1 MIIEFI
7 INFEIFSIEW
17 DVQKRMGNQ
26 VKLGN
31 GQSILASETRAC
43 WAGMKRPGGA
53 GTSVSD
59 GGKLTGESR

>member
-1 MIIEFI
+1 MTIEFI

-31 GQSILASETRAC
+31 GQSILA
-43 WAGMKRPGGA
+43 A

-59 GGKLTGESR
+59 GGKLTGKSR